1 MGLCVS
7 KAKYDRQTRTLNQVT
22 SDYNKLMLSNL
33 TMIKSYIDLNN
44 RIKKVED
51 NLK

>member
-7 KAKYDRQTRTLNQVT
+7 KAKYDRQTRVLNEVT
-22 SDYNKLMLSNL
+22 KDYNHLMLSNFTL
-33 TMIKSYIDLNN
+33 IKSYVDLNN